1 MAAVMEVM
9 AVRDITTATRIIR
22 LTDTHRMPGAI
33 EAITRIL
40 TTIILGKNITTS
52 VAITTISIMPRLAM
66 GAALSTAAEA
76 SMVEEEADMGVDTA
90 AATVERS
97 R

>member
-9 AVRDITTATRIIR
+9 VVRDIATATRIIR

-33 EAITRIL
+33 EAIIRIL

-52 VAITTISIMPRLAM
+52 AGITTISIMPRVAM
-66 GAALSTAAEA
+66 PAALSTAAEA
-76 SMVEEEADMGVDTA
+76 SMAEAAEDTV

-97 R
+97 QQLR